1 MTGLHTNYYQI
12 LGVDP
17 ESSSE
22 EIKRAFRRRAKE
34 IHPDVTSKGG
44 SNTLEQMQLLIR
56 AYEVLGNPSRR
67 EDYDRIRGV
76 HAEKYH
82 FDYREFLRSRADD
95 PASQSKLIF
104 FDLLHQHE
112 DDAVKLYELMCSRDD
127 FDLSGNLDREDFMD
141 CAFLLAEEFEE
152 REDFLKAFDL
162 LVIIVE
168 YEREK
173 PYFRHFIAEV
183 NDRLRRLVNV
193 RFPGN
198 IQQNDYVACL
208 ERLVE
213 LDLSRKETAYY
224 LLKIAE
230 HYTDNARFDL
240 AERYLHKGLAL
251 DSNVAGARKVRQK
264 LERSSYA

>member
-1 MTGLHTNYYQI
+1 MTRLQVNYYQI
-12 LGVDP
+12 LGVEA

-22 EIKRAFRRRAKE
+22 EIKRAFRKKAKE
-34 IHPDVTSKGG
+34 IHPDVTAGAG
-44 SNTLEQMQLLIR
+44 NTLEQMQLLVR

-67 EDYDRIRGV
+67 EEYDRVHGV
-76 HAEKYH
+76 RAEKYH
-82 FDYREFLRSRADD
+82 FDYREFLRSRTDD
-95 PASQSKLIF
+95 PQSQSKLIF

-112 DDAVKLYELMCSRDD
+112 DDAVKLYEYLCNTND

-152 REDFLKAFDL
+152 RAQYLKSFDL
-162 LVIIVE
+162 LVTIVE

-183 NDRLRRLVNV
+183 NDRLRRLVTS

-198 IQQNDYVACL
+198 VQEADVVACL

-213 LDLSRKETAYY
+213 LELSRKETAYY
-224 LLKIAE
+224 LTKIAE
-230 HYTDNARFDL
+230 HHSDNSRFEIGR
-240 AERYLHKGLAL
+240 AH
-251 DSNVAGARKVRQK
+251 V
-264 LERSSYA
+264 